1 MAASSHGK
9 SSGSQAK
16 RPATPSSTEAD
27 SESEA
32 EYTVSSD
39 GSDAES
45 PRPPVKKVAAKHA
58 KRSTIFFE
66 DLPDDKYA
74 QAAGARMQEKQQR
87 RRIQAS
93 DVNSSS
99 GKGEDTPSETETDTD
114 GGVDTPSES
123 EEGSSL
129 ESKNGVR
136 GRQQSASGAKSGP
149 SKSASTAERPSRSQ
163 PLDREQATDGGQRR
177 RSPDRDLEK
186 GRSNGWRDDND
197 DGGCCGCGIC
207 GCLGCWDEVTNW
219 RLWSW
224 LRRRS
229 AYMIAGLA
237 GLGMV
242 AAGGTGVNGQWTFI
256 SVNGYDL
263 GGLGYCQG

>member
-9 SSGSQAK
+9 SSGGQAK

-27 SESEA
+27 SESET
-32 EYTVSSD
+32 EYTASSD
-39 GSDAES
+39 GTDAES
-45 PRPPVKKVAAKHA
+45 LRPPVKKVAATHA
-58 KRSTIFFE
+58 ERSTIFVE
-66 DLPDDKYA
+66 NLPDDKYA
-74 QAAGARMQEKQQR
+74 QAVGARMQKKKQQR
-87 RRIQAS
+87 RRQAS
-93 DVNSSS
+93 DADSSS
-99 GKGEDTPSETETDTD
+99 GKGEDTPSETDTD

-123 EEGSSL
+123 EEGSSV

-149 SKSASTAERPSRSQ
+149 SKSASTSKRPSRSQ
-163 PLDREQATDGGQRR
+163 PLEQATNDGRR
-177 RSPDRDLEK
+177 RWSPDRDLEK

-242 AAGGTGVNGQWTFI
+242 ATGGTGVNGQWTFI
-256 SVNGYDL
+256 SVNGYNL